1 MRDGG
6 LPRTVCFYLHS
17 ANSTSKTAG
26 LNADKISTNGKKSKK
41 TSLKIRQ
48 KGQNKAFGQNICE
61 KLFVH
66 LNFYLLLRA
75 DWKCHATKQPRCAHF
90 PGAFTRRTPTISAA
104 KASSKRLIP
113 SLHILSPTASSRPP
127 WPAPT
132 KEPIITSLKR
142 NNL

>member
-75 DWKCHATKQPRCAHF
+75 DWKCHATKQPSRAHF
-90 PGAFTRRTPTISAA
+90 PGGFHPPDTDCLRSEGFLQKADSFTPQTIPNSFV
-104 KASSKRLIP
+104 
-113 SLHILSPTASSRPP
+113 PP
-127 WPAPT
+127 ALAGTDEGAYHYQP
-132 KEPIITSLKR
+132 
-142 NNL
+142 

>member
-75 DWKCHATKQPRCAHF
+75 DWKCHATKQPSCAHF
-90 PGAFTRRTPTISAA
+90 PWAFPRWTSTSSAA
-104 KASSKRLIP
+104 KAYFQRAEAFT
-113 SLHILSPTASSRPP
+113 SPTYPVRLVTSSLTDSRRRCLPF
-127 WPAPT
+127 PT
-132 KEPIITSLKR
+132 LK
-142 NNL
+142 